1 MIIEAIA
8 GRLIVSCQAGAG
20 HPLRDS
26 ATIARLARAAQAGGA
41 AAIRCGGVG
50 GVEDVAA
57 VVRAVDVPVIG
68 LTKEGEVGV
77 YITPTVAA
85 AEAVIRAG
93 ADIVATDATA
103 RPRPD
108 GATLADTVHIVHDA
122 GLLLLADVSTVE
134 EGLAAVAAGADLVA
148 TTLSGYTP
156 NSQSTAG
163 PDPTPNSAS
172 TAGPDLAL
180 VAALRA
186 VLPANVPLLA
196 EGRYHTP
203 EAAAAALRTGA
214 TSVVVGTA
222 ITDPAWLTAR
232 FALAVTGHD
241 TDQGGGRGSPAAA
254 ALCPKDGFG

>member
-1 MIIEAIA
+1 MNIA
-8 GRLIVSCQAGAG
+8 GLIVSCQAGAG
-20 HPLRDS
+20 HPLRDT
-26 ATIARLARAAQAGGA
+26 ATIVRLARAAETGGA

-57 VVRAVDVPVIG
+57 VVRAVDLPVIG
-68 LTKEGEVGV
+68 LTKDGQHGV

-85 AEAVIRAG
+85 AQAVVRAG

-103 RPRPD
+103 RSRPD
-108 GATLADTVHIVHDA
+108 GATLADTVHVVHEA
-122 GLLLLADVSTVE
+122 RRLLLADVSTVE

-156 NSQSTAG
+156 TSPRA
-163 PDPTPNSAS
+163 
-172 TAGPDLAL
+172 AGPDLAL

-186 VLPANVPLLA
+186 ALPAGFPLLA

-203 EAAAAALRTGA
+203 EVAAAALRLGA

-222 ITDPAWLTAR
+222 ITDPAFLTAR
-232 FALAVTGHD
+232 FATIVSG
-241 TDQGGGRGSPAAA
+241 QGRVAPGQLG
-254 ALCPKDGFG
+254 